1 MINTVETVHWSR
13 QTVNIFVCEFPL
25 GFVCFRTGSGMAVAH
40 CTSRALWS
48 QGRSGESTY
57 SLLYC
62 DYLHGPSSSLKY
74 FINFK
79 PESISDNVQYNKTT
93 SACVPSVLSKFL
105 KTLKTPLVLQ
115 VFNVNDIMSSFNST
129 LCLRAAVAR
138 PLVLCHKPQ

>member
-1 MINTVETVHWSR
+1 MN
-13 QTVNIFVCEFPL
+13 FL
-25 GFVCFRTGSGMAVAH
+25 SGLSVSGQDLVWQLHIAQAEHSEAKAEVV
-40 CTSRALWS
+40 S
-48 QGRSGESTY
+48 QHT
-57 SLLYC
+57 LYC